1 MKTNSV
7 FKFII
12 SVVVCELA
20 GVVGAIFTAPSISSG
35 WYAGLV
41 KPALNPPSWIFGSVW
56 TTLYFLMGV
65 ALFLVWKNE
74 WHVVRLLMRPNKK
87 KPWNKWSERFWVGD
101 LQKENII
108 AVFAAQLL
116 LNAVWSP
123 VFFGAHRPDLAFF
136 ILAALWFAIIYTI
149 VNFYRVSRTAAWL
162 LFPYLLWVTFAGY
175 LNFSIWQLNA
185 STTSIPTTEMEHAA
199 DYKNATYLIE
209 GRAVML
215 VNGLSEEALTPGSAS
230 RSLTRYFGNEAFG
243 DLDGDGKED
252 VAFLLTQNSG
262 GSGTFYYVVAALK
275 TDTEYLGTN
284 AILLGDRIAPQ
295 TTEIQN
301 GHVVVNYADR
311 APKEPMTAQPEMG
324 VSKYLFVENRMLTE
338 WKLFDDQIHDT
349 AFFYPETLPTD
360 YIHTVDWPPQVQ
372 VIHQPFSCTEGGSE
386 IARAGKTEKLV
397 VDGDEYCVT
406 KETEGAAGSVYTMYA
421 YAFPK
426 NQKTII
432 LTFALR
438 RVQCANYDDPQ
449 KTACEKERLS
459 FNTDILAHKIIQ
471 SIAVK

>member
-1 MKTNSV
+1 MA
-7 FKFII
+7 
-12 SVVVCELA
+12 VCELA
-20 GVVGAIFTAPSISSG
+20 GVAGAIFTAPSLSSG
-35 WYAGLV
+35 WYAELV
-41 KPALNPPSWIFGSVW
+41 KPTLNPPSWIFGPVW
-56 TTLYFLMGV
+56 TMLYFLMGV

-74 WHVVRLLMRPNKK
+74 WHVVRPLMRPNEQ

-108 AVFAAQLL
+108 AVFAVQLL
-116 LNAVWSP
+116 LNTIWSP

-136 ILAALWFAIIYTI
+136 ILAALWCAIIYTI

-175 LNFSIWQLNA
+175 LNFSIWQLNVPMA
-185 STTSIPTTEMEHAA
+185 SIHVTEQEHAA
-199 DYKNATYLIE
+199 DYKNAVYLIE
-209 GRAVML
+209 GRAVTL

-230 RSLTRYFGNEAFG
+230 RSVTRYFGNEAFG

-252 VAFLLTQNSG
+252 AAFLLTQNNG
-262 GSGTFYYVVAALK
+262 GSGTFYYIVAAIK
-275 TDTEYLGTN
+275 TDKGYLGTN

-295 TTEIQN
+295 TTEIRD
-301 GHVVVNYADR
+301 GHLVVNYADR
-311 APKEPMTAQPEMG
+311 APKEPMTAQPGMG
-324 VSKYLFVENRMLTE
+324 VSKYLFVENGTLAE
-338 WKLFDDQIHDT
+338 WKFFDDQTHGA
-349 AFFYPETLPTD
+349 AFYYPETLPTE

-372 VIHQPFSCTEGGSE
+372 VLNQPFSCTEGGSE
-386 IARAGKTEKLV
+386 IARAGKTEKRLV
-397 VDGDEYCVT
+397 GGDEYCVT
-406 KETEGAAGSVYTMYA
+406 KESEGAAGSIYAMYA

-438 RVQCANYDDPQ
+438 EIQCANYDETQ
-449 KTACEKERLS
+449 RTACEKERAS
-459 FNTDILAHKIIQ
+459 FNTDTMAHKIIQ